1 MKVLVIGSVY
11 PRFDKDAEVPWLR
24 TSVAHLKKAGIGIQI
39 LAPAY
44 KGLKSHEID
53 GVKVNRFRY
62 APASLEILTH
72 EEGAPSK
79 MANKPW
85 LQLLAIPYI
94 ISGFFKCIKICRQWK
109 PDIIHAHWPFPHAYI
124 ALGAAKLFRIPL
136 VLNFHGAELLL
147 IRKKKWVKPLL
158 KFAIGQAQAVFANS
172 SFTAGKIKALRNV
185 DVEWSPYGT
194 TLEGGSLP
202 LAPAADAASATPSSG
217 RTALSDSSLSAHGP
231 RMVEGTPQRP
241 VPHKVTGKF
250 KILFVGRHIERKG
263 ICYLIEAAKYLPRD
277 KFEIRIVG
285 VGDLTEKLKEQAAQ
299 VDALAPA
306 GLRHD
311 EGEATRVELR
321 HDEGNAEI
329 IFTGKLSPEA
339 LANEYKTANVFTLP
353 AIVDSK
359 GDTEGLGVV
368 LIEAMELGL
377 PVVASDV
384 GGIPDVVVDGKSGI
398 LVPEKDPQ
406 ALANAYKRLESDP
419 ALVQQL
425 LEGSRRRIAECF
437 TWDGIVARQIETY
450 NRVAGTAKKT

>member
-11 PRFDKDAEVPWLR
+11 PRFQEDAEVPWLR
-24 TSVAHLKKAGIGIQI
+24 TSVAHLKKAGIEIQV

-44 KGLKSHEID
+44 KGLKSHDID
-53 GVKVNRFRY
+53 GTHVNRFRY
-62 APASLEILTH
+62 APANWEILTH

-79 MANKPW
+79 MASKPW

-94 ISGFFKCIKICRQWK
+94 INGFFQCIRICRKWR
-109 PDIIHAHWPFPHAYI
+109 PDVIHAHWPFPHAYI

-158 KFAIGQAQAVFANS
+158 KFAIGQAQAIFANS

-194 TLEGGSLP
+194 TLETNKDESN
-202 LAPAADAASATPSSG
+202 ASCHPERNVVKSKDPVTI
-217 RTALSDSSLSAHGP
+217 
-231 RMVEGTPQRP
+231 
-241 VPHKVTGKF
+241 VPHPVNGKF

-285 VGDLTEKLKEQAAQ
+285 VGDLTEQLKQQAALLDERQ
-299 VDALAPA
+299 KTKDERDVILSESEGSSQGNQPA
-306 GLRHD
+306 D
-311 EGEATRVELR
+311 
-321 HDEGNAEI
+321 I
-329 IFTGKLSPEA
+329 IFTGKLSPED
-339 LANEYKTANVFTLP
+339 LANEYKTANVFVLP
-353 AIVDSK
+353 AIVDHK

-377 PVVASDV
+377 PIVASNV
-384 GGIPDVVVDGKSGI
+384 GGIPDVVVNGESGI
-398 LVPEKDPQ
+398 LVPEKDPV
-406 ALANAYKRLESDP
+406 ALADAFKRLEAD
-419 ALVQQL
+419 ATLIQKL
-425 LEGSRRRIAECF
+425 LAGARKRIEECF
-437 TWDGIVARQIETY
+437 TWDGIIERQIEVY
-450 NRVAGTAKKT
+450 KRLQQ

>member
-1 MKVLVIGSVY
+1 MAVSKVLVIGSVY
-11 PRFDKDAEVPWLR
+11 PRFHEDAEVPWLR
-24 TSVAHLKKAGIGIQI
+24 TSIAHLKKAGLDIQV

-62 APASLEILTH
+62 APASWEFLTH

-94 ISGFFKCIKICRQWK
+94 ISGFFKCIKICRKFK
-109 PDIIHAHWPFPHAYI
+109 PDVIHAHWPFPHAYI
-124 ALGAAKLFRIPL
+124 ALGAAKLFKIPL

-158 KFAIGQAQAVFANS
+158 KFAISQAQAVFANS

-185 DVEWSPYGT
+185 EIEWSPYGT
-194 TLEGGSLP
+194 TLEKGAGN
-202 LAPAADAASATPSSG
+202 T
-217 RTALSDSSLSAHGP
+217 
-231 RMVEGTPQRP
+231 E
-241 VPHKVTGKF
+241 PHAINSKF

-277 KFEIRIVG
+277 QFEIRIVG
-285 VGDLTEKLKEQAAQ
+285 VGDLTEELKKLASES
-299 VDALAPA
+299 
-306 GLRHD
+306 
-311 EGEATRVELR
+311 ATP
-321 HDEGNAEI
+321 NSAEI

-377 PVVASDV
+377 PIVASNV
-384 GGIPDVVVDGKSGI
+384 GGIPDVVIDGETGI
-398 LVPEKDPQ
+398 LVPEKDPE
-406 ALANAYKRLESDP
+406 ALANAYKRLASNPELIS
-419 ALVQQL
+419 QL
-425 LEGSRRRIAECF
+425 LAGAQKRIAECF
-437 TWDGIVARQIETY
+437 TWDGIIERQIAVY
-450 NRVAGTAKKT
+450 NKVLK

>member
-11 PRFDKDAEVPWLR
+11 PRFHEDAEVPWLR
-24 TSVAHLKKAGIGIQI
+24 TSIAHLKQAGVEIQV

-62 APASLEILTH
+62 APAGFEFLTH

-79 MANKPW
+79 MASKPW

-94 ISGFFKCIKICRQWK
+94 ISGFFKCIAICRK
-109 PDIIHAHWPFPHAYI
+109 FRPDVIHAHWPFPHAYI

-194 TLEGGSLP
+194 TLETREISAEP
-202 LAPAADAASATPSSG
+202 TQAP
-217 RTALSDSSLSAHGP
+217 H
-231 RMVEGTPQRP
+231 P
-241 VPHKVTGKF
+241 VNGKF

-277 KFEIRIVG
+277 QFEIRIVG
-285 VGDLTEKLKEQAAQ
+285 VGDLTDKLKTQAAE
-299 VDALAPA
+299 VSTAPDSA
-306 GLRHD
+306 NI
-311 EGEATRVELR
+311 V
-321 HDEGNAEI
+321 
-329 IFTGKLSPEA
+329 FTGKLSPEA
-339 LANEYKTANVFTLP
+339 LANEYRTANVFTLP

-377 PVVASDV
+377 PVVASNV
-384 GGIPDVVVDGKSGI
+384 GGIPDVVVDGVSGI
-398 LVPEKDPQ
+398 LVPEKNPE
-406 ALANAYKRLESDP
+406 ALASAYKRLAAEP
-419 ALVQQL
+419 ELQKQL
-425 LEGSRRRIAECF
+425 LEGARKRIDECF
-437 TWDGIVARQIETY
+437 NWSKIVERQIAVYEKIKS
-450 NRVAGTAKKT
+450 KKKLTNSQT

>member
-11 PRFDKDAEVPWLR
+11 PRFHEDAEVPWLR
-24 TSVAHLKKAGIGIQI
+24 TSIAHLKQAGVEIQV

-62 APASLEILTH
+62 APAGFEFLTH

-79 MANKPW
+79 MASKPW

-94 ISGFFKCIKICRQWK
+94 ISGFFKCIGICRK
-109 PDIIHAHWPFPHAYI
+109 FRPDVIHAHWPFPHAYI

-194 TLEGGSLP
+194 TLETKDERRKTGEI
-202 LAPAADAASATPSSG
+202 SA
-217 RTALSDSSLSAHGP
+217 
-231 RMVEGTPQRP
+231 E
-241 VPHKVTGKF
+241 PHAVDGKF

-277 KFEIRIVG
+277 QFEIRIVG
-285 VGDLTEKLKEQAAQ
+285 VGDITDKLKAQAAE
-299 VDALAPA
+299 VSTAPDSA
-306 GLRHD
+306 
-311 EGEATRVELR
+311 
-321 HDEGNAEI
+321 NI

-339 LANEYKTANVFTLP
+339 LANEYRTANVFTLP

-377 PVVASDV
+377 PVVASNV
-384 GGIPDVVVDGKSGI
+384 GGIPDVVVDGVSGI
-398 LVPEKDPQ
+398 LVPEKNPE
-406 ALANAYKRLESDP
+406 ALASAYKRLAAEP
-419 ALVQQL
+419 ELQKQL
-425 LEGSRRRIAECF
+425 LEGARKRIDECF
-437 TWDGIVARQIETY
+437 NWSKIVERQIAVYEKIKS
-450 NRVAGTAKKT
+450 KKK

>member
-1 MKVLVIGSVY
+1 MAEQSGVQKVLVIGSVY
-11 PRFDKDAEVPWLR
+11 PRFHEDAEVPWLR
-24 TSVAHLKKAGIGIQI
+24 TSIAHLKKAGLDIQV

-62 APASLEILTH
+62 APAKWEFLTH

-94 ISGFFKCIKICRQWK
+94 ISGFFKCIKICRKFK

-124 ALGAAKLFRIPL
+124 ALGAAKLFKIPL

-158 KFAIGQAQAVFANS
+158 KFAIGQAQAIFANS
-172 SFTAGKIKALRNV
+172 SFTASKIKALRNV

-194 TLEGGSLP
+194 TLEFGNRNSEFG
-202 LAPAADAASATPSSG
+202 
-217 RTALSDSSLSAHGP
+217 
-231 RMVEGTPQRP
+231 ME
-241 VPHKVTGKF
+241 PHPINNKF

-277 KFEIRIVG
+277 QFEIRIVG
-285 VGDLTEKLKEQAAQ
+285 VGDLTEQLKEQAANVIARNVSDEAIQ
-299 VDALAPA
+299 DGSAALP
-306 GLRHD
+306 
-311 EGEATRVELR
+311 
-321 HDEGNAEI
+321 AEI

-339 LANEYKTANVFTLP
+339 LASEYKTANVFTLP

-377 PVVASDV
+377 PIVASNV
-384 GGIPDVVVDGKSGI
+384 GGIPDVVIDGETGI
-398 LVPEKDPQ
+398 LVPEKDPE
-406 ALANAYKRLESDP
+406 ALASAYKRLAAEP
-419 ALVQQL
+419 ELVKHL
-425 LEGSRRRIAECF
+425 LVGSQKRINECF
-437 TWDGIVARQIETY
+437 TWDGIIQRQIAVY
-450 NRVAGTAKKT
+450 NKVLK

>member
-1 MKVLVIGSVY
+1 MAVSKVLVIGSVY
-11 PRFDKDAEVPWLR
+11 PRFHEDAEVPWLR
-24 TSVAHLKKAGIGIQI
+24 ASIAHLKKAGLDIQV

-62 APASLEILTH
+62 APASWEFLTH

-94 ISGFFKCIKICRQWK
+94 ISGFFKCIKICRKFK

-124 ALGAAKLFRIPL
+124 ALGAAKLFKIPL

-158 KFAIGQAQAVFANS
+158 KFAISQAQAVFANS
-172 SFTAGKIKALRNV
+172 SFTASKIKALRNV
-185 DVEWSPYGT
+185 EIEWSPYGT
-194 TLEGGSLP
+194 TLE
-202 LAPAADAASATPSSG
+202 T
-217 RTALSDSSLSAHGP
+217 
-231 RMVEGTPQRP
+231 GTGNAEPHP
-241 VPHKVTGKF
+241 VQGKF

-277 KFEIRIVG
+277 QFEIRIVG
-285 VGDLTEKLKEQAAQ
+285 VGDLTEELKKLASES
-299 VDALAPA
+299 
-306 GLRHD
+306 
-311 EGEATRVELR
+311 ATP
-321 HDEGNAEI
+321 NSAEI

-377 PVVASDV
+377 PIVASNV
-384 GGIPDVVVDGKSGI
+384 GGIPDVVIDGETGI
-398 LVPEKDPQ
+398 LVPEKDPE
-406 ALANAYKRLESDP
+406 ALANAYKRLASNPELIS
-419 ALVQQL
+419 QL
-425 LEGSRRRIAECF
+425 LAGAQKRIAECF
-437 TWDGIVARQIETY
+437 TWDGIIQRQIAVY
-450 NRVAGTAKKT
+450 NKVLK

>member
-11 PRFDKDAEVPWLR
+11 PRFHEDAEVPWLR
-24 TSVAHLKKAGIGIQI
+24 TSIAHLKQAGVEIQV

-62 APASLEILTH
+62 APAGFEFLTH

-79 MANKPW
+79 MASKPW

-94 ISGFFKCIKICRQWK
+94 ISGFFKCIAICRK
-109 PDIIHAHWPFPHAYI
+109 FRPDVIHAHWPFPHAYI
-124 ALGAAKLFRIPL
+124 ALGAAKLFHIPL

-194 TLEGGSLP
+194 TLPTDERRGTDG
-202 LAPAADAASATPSSG
+202 AG
-217 RTALSDSSLSAHGP
+217 AL
-231 RMVEGTPQRP
+231 RKVE
-241 VPHKVTGKF
+241 PHPINGKF

-277 KFEIRIVG
+277 QFEIRIVG
-285 VGDLTEKLKEQAAQ
+285 MGDITDKLKTQATQ

-306 GLRHD
+306 GLRGD
-311 EGEATRVELR
+311 EDNHEPAFAP
-321 HDEGNAEI
+321 AEI
-329 IFTGKLSPEA
+329 IFTGKLSPEE

-377 PVVASDV
+377 PVVASNV
-384 GGIPDVVVDGKSGI
+384 GGIPDVVVDGVSGI
-398 LVPEKDPQ
+398 LVPEKNPE
-406 ALANAYKRLESDP
+406 ALANAYKRLAAEP
-419 ALVQQL
+419 ELQKKL
-425 LEGSRRRIAECF
+425 LEGAQKRIDECF
-437 TWDGIVARQIETY
+437 NWSKIVERQIAVYEKIK
-450 NRVAGTAKKT
+450 NKKK

>member
-1 MKVLVIGSVY
+1 MVQKVLVIGSVY
-11 PRFDKDAEVPWLR
+11 PRFHEDAEVPWLR
-24 TSVAHLKKAGIGIQI
+24 TSIAHLKKAGLDIQV

-53 GVKVNRFRY
+53 GIKVNRFRY
-62 APASLEILTH
+62 APANWEMLTH

-79 MANKPW
+79 MASKPW

-94 ISGFFKCIKICRQWK
+94 ISGFFKCIKICRKFK

-172 SFTAGKIKALRNV
+172 SFTASKIKALRDV
-185 DVEWSPYGT
+185 TVEWSPYGT
-194 TLEGGSLP
+194 TLETKDERLETREGGSLP
-202 LAPAADAASATPSSG
+202 LASATASATPSSG
-217 RTALSDSSLSAHGP
+217 EVS
-231 RMVEGTPQRP
+231 PQRP
-241 VPHKVTGKF
+241 SPHPVQGKF

-277 KFEIRIVG
+277 QFEIRIVG
-285 VGDLTEKLKEQAAQ
+285 VGDLTEELKKLASES
-299 VDALAPA
+299 
-306 GLRHD
+306 
-311 EGEATRVELR
+311 ATP
-321 HDEGNAEI
+321 NSAEI

-339 LANEYKTANVFTLP
+339 LANEYRTANVFTLP

-377 PVVASDV
+377 PIVASNV
-384 GGIPDVVVDGKSGI
+384 GGIPDVVVDGVSGI

-406 ALANAYKRLESDP
+406 ALASAYKRLATEP
-419 ALVQQL
+419 ELVKQL
-425 LEGSRRRIAECF
+425 LVGSRKRIAECF
-437 TWDGIVARQIETY
+437 TWDGIIERQIAVY
-450 NRVAGTAKKT
+450 NKLAK